1 MTSHATTTGP
11 DDWSDFRIIAHRGAS
26 AVAPENTLA
35 AIARAADLGA
45 RSVELDV
52 MLSADGV
59 PIIFHDTDLARTTNG
74 TGPVAALPYEQ
85 LARLDAGSWFG
96 DAFAEE
102 GIPSLEDAITLILNM
117 NLALNLEIKPSPG
130 EDRATATRAI
140 ELLAGAWPV
149 GNSGGANLVLSSASI
164 EALVVARDAAPHWR
178 RGLIADIPPPGWR
191 ELLADLGCASLHFAA
206 PTATPGLIEE
216 VHAAGYRLLAY
227 TVNSPATAATLFK
240 NGADG
245 IFTDDPAAMIA
256 EFGA

>member
-1 MTSHATTTGP
+1 MTSQIAAADP
-11 DDWSDFRIIAHRGAS
+11 LDWSDFRIIAHRGAS

-59 PIIFHDTDLARTTNG
+59 PVIIHDTDLARTTSG
-74 TGPVAALPYEQ
+74 SGPVAGQPAEA

-96 DAFAEE
+96 ASFAGER
-102 GIPSLEDAITLILNM
+102 IPTLSDAISLILSR

-130 EDRATATRAI
+130 EDCATAASAI
-140 ELLAGAWPV
+140 GLLDKAWPAGA
-149 GNSGGANLVLSSASI
+149 GLVLSSASV
-164 EALVVARDAAPHWR
+164 EALTVARDTAPNWR

-191 ELLADLGCASLHFAA
+191 DLLGDLGCASLHCAA
-206 PTATPGLIEE
+206 STATPSMIEE
-216 VHAAGYRLLAY
+216 AHAAGYRLLAY
-227 TVNSPATAATLFK
+227 TVNRPATAAVLFK
-240 NGADG
+240 NGVDG

-256 EFGA
+256 QFGA

>member
-1 MTSHATTTGP
+1 MATHDTSASP
-11 DDWSDFRIIAHRGAS
+11 DDWADFHIIAHRGAS

-59 PIIFHDTDLARTTNG
+59 PVIIHDTDLARTTNG
-74 TGPVAALPYEQ
+74 TGPVAALSYEA

-96 DAFAEE
+96 DAFAGEA
-102 GIPSLEDAITLILNM
+102 IPSLGDAVSLILDR
-117 NLALNLEIKPSPG
+117 NLSLNLEIKPSPG
-130 EDRATATRAI
+130 EDRATAARAI
-140 ELLAGAWPV
+140 ELLADAWEDD
-149 GNSGGANLVLSSASI
+149 ARLVLSSASI

-178 RGLIADIPPPGWR
+178 RGLIADIPPSGWR
-191 ELLADLGCASLHFAA
+191 KLLADLGCASLHCAA
-206 PTATPGLIEE
+206 PTSTPSLIEE

-227 TVNSPATAATLFK
+227 TVNRPSMAATLFK

-256 EFGA
+256 KFGA

>member
-1 MTSHATTTGP
+1 MTIENASAGP

-59 PIIFHDTDLARTTNG
+59 PVIIHDTDLARTTNG
-74 TGPVAALPYEQ
+74 TGPVAALAFEQ

-96 DAFAEE
+96 AAFAGER
-102 GIPSLEDAITLILNM
+102 IPSLADAITLILSR
-117 NLALNLEIKPSPG
+117 NLSLNLEIKPSPG

-140 ELLAGAWPV
+140 ELLAADWPEGA
-149 GNSGGANLVLSSASI
+149 ALVLSSASI
-164 EALVVARDAAPHWR
+164 EALAVARDAAPHWR
-178 RGLIADIPPPGWR
+178 RGLIADVPPPDWR
-191 ELLADLGCASLHFAA
+191 ELLADLGCASLHCAA
-206 PTATPGLIEE
+206 STATPSLIEA
-216 VHAAGYRLLAY
+216 VHAAGHRLLAY
-227 TVNSPATAATLFK
+227 TVNRPATAATLFK
-240 NGADG
+240 YGADG

-256 EFGA
+256 QFGA